1 MMIGLVNGLPSTSST
16 ATINSFKGRSIFPNI
31 LDISP
36 DLDSISIF
44 ANCTEEQKETIYG
57 YDSSKLTLVDS
68 TLPILCIILSIFSL
82 SINILFVFLVI
93 RGLYEKKLPFKGYS
107 LLINRSVTD
116 ILTSFLTLIFVS
128 LHKLVFIQGNPE
140 YPADERNTTVY
151 EMDYL
156 IPHGRTMF
164 TLLLTANFW
173 SAAGAYAVLALFTY
187 FAIRHPWFYMAKITA
202 RRTVYVML
210 GVWAVGAVY
219 SIIVVCI
226 SANNAFN
233 VFNDAKD
240 LIRWNVS
247 SEDYV
252 LSIFNLFIVLVSF
265 LIVTISYAAI
275 MVYLYRKSQDSGN
288 ASLHLMSIGRLA
300 LNIFAFS
307 ITCIVMAGF
316 VSIPIILKTHID
328 YLIDEI
334 QESQCKTLVAAYQ
347 LSYQMAEWTTA
358 AMVGWLLRM
367 IMDPL
372 ANLLLDTRFK
382 LIYGHWCRWIDM
394 TPRRTTT
401 RVATDFLRKCAE
413 ANIMPVSII
422 SSEGKY
428 FRFRSPSVEDARQ
441 QKSTRQQNL
450 RRFEHVITLKQR
462 VL

>member
-1 MMIGLVNGLPSTSST
+1 MWTSTLSPSTST
-16 ATINSFKGRSIFPNI
+16 YDYKRFLPFHIHE
-31 LDISP
+31 ISP
-36 DLDSISIF
+36 DLENVTIF
-44 ANCTEEQKETIYG
+44 ANCTEDQKKTIFD
-57 YDSSKLTLVDS
+57 YDTSKLALVDT
-68 TLPILCIILSIFSL
+68 TLPVLCIILSIFSL
-82 SINILFVFLVI
+82 IINIIFLFLTVK
-93 RGLYEKKLPFKGYS
+93 GLMEKKLPLKGYS

-116 ILTSFLTLIFVS
+116 ILTCFLTLIFVS

-140 YPADERNTTVY
+140 YPTQERNISIY
-151 EMDYL
+151 EVDYL

-173 SAAGAYAVLALFTY
+173 SAA
-187 FAIRHPWFYMAKITA
+187 
-202 RRTVYVML
+202 VYIML
-210 GVWAVGAVY
+210 GVWAVGLIY
-219 SIIVVCI
+219 SVIVVCI

-265 LIVTISYAAI
+265 LIVTVSYAAI
-275 MVYLYRKSQDSGN
+275 MVYLYRKSNESGN

-316 VSIPIILKTHID
+316 VSIPIILKSHID
-328 YLIDEI
+328 YLIAEI

-382 LIYGHWCRWIDM
+382 LIYGPWFVMFDM
-394 TPRRTTT
+394 TPRKT
-401 RVATDFLRKCAE
+401 RSKVATEFLQKCAE
-413 ANIMPVSII
+413 ANIMPISII
-422 SSEGKY
+422 SGEGRY
-428 FRFRSPSVEDARQ
+428 FRFRSSSVEEGGR
-441 QKSTRQQNL
+441 SRRMQNV
-450 RRFEHVITLKQR
+450 RRFEHVIPLKER

>member
-1 MMIGLVNGLPSTSST
+1 MWTSTLSPSTST
-16 ATINSFKGRSIFPNI
+16 YDYKRFLPFHIHE
-31 LDISP
+31 ISP
-36 DLDSISIF
+36 DLENVTIF
-44 ANCTEEQKETIYG
+44 ANCTEDQKKTIFD
-57 YDSSKLTLVDS
+57 YDTSKLALVDT
-68 TLPILCIILSIFSL
+68 TLPVLCIILSIFSL
-82 SINILFVFLVI
+82 IINIIFLFLTVK
-93 RGLYEKKLPFKGYS
+93 GLMEKKLPLKGYS

-116 ILTSFLTLIFVS
+116 ILTCFLTLIFVS

-140 YPADERNTTVY
+140 YPTQERNISIY
-151 EMDYL
+151 EVDYL

-164 TLLLTANFW
+164 TLLLTANF
-173 SAAGAYAVLALFTY
+173 GAYGVLALLTY
-187 FAIRHPWFYMAKITA
+187 LAIRHPWLYMAKISA
-202 RRTVYVML
+202 RRIIYIML
-210 GVWAVGAVY
+210 GVWAVGLIY
-219 SIIVVCI
+219 SVIVVCI

-265 LIVTISYAAI
+265 LIVTVSYAAI
-275 MVYLYRKSQDSGN
+275 MVYLYRKSNESGN

-316 VSIPIILKTHID
+316 VSIPIILKSHID
-328 YLIDEI
+328 YLIAEI

-382 LIYGHWCRWIDM
+382 LIYGPWFVMFDM
-394 TPRRTTT
+394 TPRKT
-401 RVATDFLRKCAE
+401 RSKVATEFLQKCAE
-413 ANIMPVSII
+413 ANIMPISII
-422 SSEGKY
+422 SGEGRY
-428 FRFRSPSVEDARQ
+428 FRFRSSSVEEGGQSR
-441 QKSTRQQNL
+441 RMQNV
-450 RRFEHVITLKQR
+450 RRFEHVIPLKER